1 MKHPECDGVDGMKS
15 AVSSEWVVLPLT
27 VACFWPGAATQTFT
41 STTQTTVTSTVP
53 PYQYFQGDWSAC
65 SATCAVGTRTR
76 EVFCYETCSVPKFC
90 TVEEERCAG
99 VSKPL
104 SFDYCWPPVASCPDS
119 TTISATTS
127 LTSTRST
134 NTQTAT
140 SRTTTQGV
148 RAGWLCVH
156 EASTGCVAGSIAQV
170 QCGSSCPCCKRS
182 GIQST
187 TPRPFQPSDGGNEV
201 SAAVVVTVT
210 LTSVALVSGFAFAG
224 WRSCSKSRRKL
235 HAGTQIPKAEA
246 YGRADSRHTDPRR
259 VKADAGQEEAV
270 YDRKLGKG
278 IPSAAPDGFFDGPP
292 DWMNDE
298 EDGTSSPSRSHPA
311 KENMFTR
318 SEDKARST
326 QSSPMRKGRFIPAAG
341 KDESDEHEESPRAT
355 PTSPSGTLPPGYA
368 AAARRNRRTGKEAPD
383 VDSFATDSHHVPGQ
397 ANASPR
403 QSHSKSKASQPGKE
417 EKENDGDGHE
427 KPHQA
432 GPRAAGRSEDDPGRK
447 SRTGASGSTR
457 GDERANPR
465 VAANTAAAP
474 EAADLIAKVDKELDQ
489 TQSKDLETRR
499 RTFKNLILKWHPDK
513 NQEEVL
519 AAEVFR
525 HLMSRRGRYLEA

>member
-1 MKHPECDGVDGMKS
+1 MKS

-53 PYQYFQGDWSAC
+53 PYQYFQG
-65 SATCAVGTRTR
+65 
-76 EVFCYETCSVPKFC
+76 
-90 TVEEERCAG
+90 AG

-235 HAGTQIPKAEA
+235 HDGTQIPKAEA

>member
-1 MKHPECDGVDGMKS
+1 M
-15 AVSSEWVVLPLT
+15 SST
-27 VACFWPGAATQTFT
+27 A
-41 STTQTTVTSTVP
+41 
-53 PYQYFQGDWSAC
+53 
-65 SATCAVGTRTR
+65 
-76 EVFCYETCSVPKFC
+76 
-90 TVEEERCAG
+90 
-99 VSKPL
+99 
-104 SFDYCWPPVASCPDS
+104 
-119 TTISATTS
+119 S

-148 RAGWLCVH
+148 RTGWLCVH
-156 EASTGCVAGSIAQV
+156 EASTGCVAASIAQV

-201 SAAVVVTVT
+201 SAAVVITVT

-224 WRSCSKSRRKL
+224 WRSCSKSRRKQL
-235 HAGTQIPKAEA
+235 HAGTHIPKAEA

-259 VKADAGQEEAV
+259 VNTDAGQEEAV

-298 EDGTSSPSRSHPA
+298 EEGTSSPSRSHTA
-311 KENMFTR
+311 KENIFTR

-326 QSSPMRKGRFIPAAG
+326 QSSPMRKGRFIPAEAG
-341 KDESDEHEESPRAT
+341 KDENDEHEESPRAT

-368 AAARRNRRTGKEAPD
+368 SAARRNRRTGKEAPD
-383 VDSFATDSHHVPGQ
+383 VDSFATDSHQVPGQ

-403 QSHSKSKASQPGKE
+403 QSQSKSKASQPGKE
-417 EKENDGDGHE
+417 DKEKESGAGHE
-427 KPHQA
+427 KQHQA
-432 GPRAAGRSEDDPGRK
+432 GPRAAGRAEEDPGRK
-447 SRTGASGSTR
+447 SRPGASGSTR
-457 GDERANPR
+457 GDEQRANPR

-513 NQEEVL
+513 NHEEVL
-519 AAEVFR
+519 AAGGIPPPHVSARPLSGGMTR
-525 HLMSRRGRYLEA
+525 HDALAVADLAKASSS

>member
-1 MKHPECDGVDGMKS
+1 
-15 AVSSEWVVLPLT
+15 
-27 VACFWPGAATQTFT
+27 
-41 STTQTTVTSTVP
+41 
-53 PYQYFQGDWSAC
+53 
-65 SATCAVGTRTR
+65 
-76 EVFCYETCSVPKFC
+76 
-90 TVEEERCAG
+90 
-99 VSKPL
+99 
-104 SFDYCWPPVASCPDS
+104 
-119 TTISATTS
+119 
-127 LTSTRST
+127 
-134 NTQTAT
+134 
-140 SRTTTQGV
+140 
-148 RAGWLCVH
+148 
-156 EASTGCVAGSIAQV
+156 
-170 QCGSSCPCCKRS
+170 
-182 GIQST
+182 
-187 TPRPFQPSDGGNEV
+187 
-201 SAAVVVTVT
+201 
-210 LTSVALVSGFAFAG
+210 LVSGFAFAG

-235 HAGTQIPKAEA
+235 HDGTQIPKAEA